1 MALFDIRG
9 VEMHGDRMW
18 SWRWVKRAIDEGAS
32 LGLNALVLHKNDL
45 LDMLVFPARYFDVEQ
60 IWARW
65 PVRYHNIDNNRQY
78 LRAIL
83 RHAGDNGMRVFLQ
96 VKEVSF
102 HDSLLRVRPELWKE
116 NAICASDPFWWDYL
130 EAKVDELMTAL
141 PDLGG
146 LIVSPATRETR
157 VTISANECRCP
168 RCAATQA
175 EDWYTDLIGAMHR
188 PLAARGKILAV
199 RDFSY
204 TRSNQG
210 AVLRAAGRVSSDIAI
225 SLKNTPHDYYPTF
238 PDNPSI
244 GHVGAHPQWV
254 EFDTW
259 GQFFGLGLFPAIVLD
274 DMRAR
279 FRHCA
284 ANGVSGVVARTDW
297 EVISDGSVFDTLN
310 FSNLSGFSRLA
321 QDPSVETAALVAAQL
336 ERPVATTLGGGLDE
350 ARFDLA
356 GHPRARAAL
365 QDVLLRSWS
374 AISKTVFVLR
384 HVFHEDCMFPD
395 TLRKAEMMLLEV
407 HGIAE
412 WEPAQRGA
420 LDMSADK
427 LAEICAEKD
436 AAVAE
441 ADAMSDDISAA
452 TEDLPEPGRAQL
464 RDTFSLFAWYA
475 RGFRACARA
484 CFAVRLHRQVGSP
497 ATQASAYAEI
507 DALAAHRD
515 SLARRLEGTRYAY
528 IAYWMLDTARLDHLE
543 TDLRA
548 SMTMSST
555 RCASSSITT

>member
-1 MALFDIRG
+1 MPLFDVRG

-18 SWRWVKRAIDEGAS
+18 SWRWVKRAIDEGAAH
-32 LGLNALVLHKNDL
+32 GLNVLVLHKNDL
-45 LDMLVFPARYFDVEQ
+45 IDMLVFPARYFGVEQ

-83 RHAGDNGMRVFLQ
+83 RHAGDKGMRVFLQ

-102 HDSLLRVRPELWKE
+102 HDSLLQVRPELWKQ
-116 NAICASDPFWWDYL
+116 NAICASDPFWWEYL
-130 EAKVDELMTAL
+130 EAKVDELLTAL

-157 VTISANECRCP
+157 VTISANECCCP

-175 EDWYTDLIGAMHR
+175 EDWYAELIGAMHR

-210 AVLRAAGRVSSDIAI
+210 AVLRAAGRVASDIVI

-238 PDNPSI
+238 PNNPSI

-259 GQFFGLGLFPAIVLD
+259 GQFFGLGIFPAIVLD
-274 DMRAR
+274 DMRDR
-279 FRHCA
+279 FAHCA

-310 FSNLSGFSRLA
+310 FSNLSGFAALA
-321 QDPSVETAALVAAQL
+321 QDPSVATAALVAAQL
-336 ERPVATTLGGGLDE
+336 ERPVATTLGGGVDE
-350 ARFDLA
+350 ARFDLT
-356 GHPRARAAL
+356 PRARTAL
-365 QDVLLRSWS
+365 HNVLLRSWS
-374 AISKTVFVLR
+374 AMSKTVYVLR

-395 TLRKAEMMLLEV
+395 TLRKAEMMMLEV
-407 HGIAE
+407 HGIAD
-412 WEPAQRGA
+412 WEPAMQGA

-427 LAEICAEKD
+427 LAEIYAEKD
-436 AAVAE
+436 LAVAE
-441 ADAMSDDISAA
+441 ADSMSADIEAA
-452 TEDLPEPGRAQL
+452 TEDMPEPGRSQL
-464 RDTFSLFAWYA
+464 CDTFSLFAWYA

-484 CFAVRLHRQVGSP
+484 CFAVRTHRQEDRSE
-497 ATQASAYAEI
+497 TQAAVRIEI
-507 DALAAHRD
+507 DALAAY
-515 SLARRLEGTRYAY
+515 STALAKHMEGTRYAY
-528 IAYWMLDTARLDHLE
+528 LAYWLLDTARLDHLVA
-543 TDLRA
+543 DLRA
-548 SMTMSST
+548 Q
-555 RCASSSITT
+555 A